1 MHGCCLVAPRASSLS
16 LTLYSLAGRRSL
28 KRAARRRRARE
39 LDREG
44 SACESG
50 RTRAG
55 AGEHGRL
62 KKKQWCVRTYVHG
75 RLRAC
80 GRRRGHIMHACRS
93 TEDRSMH
100 MERLLFACILCLG
113 PPELRGR
120 EYVAMFYDLSFEKN
134 CYVFF
139 KENCYLCVKMVS
151 KRPWPGI
158 MLRTVF
164 FYLSKG
170 SRCRPHTQDTLLNH
184 KLSI

>member
-1 MHGCCLVAPRASSLS
+1 VQAQGARKTEEEAMV
-16 LTLYSLAGRRSL
+16 RR
-28 KRAARRRRARE
+28 
-39 LDREG
+39 
-44 SACESG
+44 
-50 RTRAG
+50 
-55 AGEHGRL
+55 
-62 KKKQWCVRTYVHG
+62 YVHG
-75 RLRAC
+75 GWLRMVAVVVISCTHADRLKIEAC
-80 GRRRGHIMHACRS
+80 IY
-93 TEDRSMH
+93 

-134 CYVFF
+134 GYVFF

-164 FYLSKG
+164 FFNLSKG
-170 SRCRPHTQDTLLNH
+170 SRCRPHIAQDTLLNH